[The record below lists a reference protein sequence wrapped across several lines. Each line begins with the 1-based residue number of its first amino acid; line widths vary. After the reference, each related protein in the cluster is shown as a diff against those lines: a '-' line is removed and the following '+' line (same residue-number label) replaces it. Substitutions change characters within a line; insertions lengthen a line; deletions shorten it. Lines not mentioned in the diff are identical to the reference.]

1 MVIRTEAE
9 MLLKAVAFAFLALI
23 IAAPASAGTMTYKY
37 GVERFEPAGDLRA
50 SARLRPILHQPS
62 GASPCALL
70 EMQIQFRPEPFWR
83 RTWSR
88 DVKAADHRQAVAT
101 IEARFQKKGALEVG
115 VFDTLRPNARG
126 TCRIAVRGIRVTPE
140 GWILAFTKPI

>member
-1 MVIRTEAE
+1 
-9 MLLKAVAFAFLALI
+9 MLLKAVAFAFLTLN
-23 IAAPASAGTMTYKY
+23 IAAPATAGTMTYRY
-37 GVERFEPAGDLRA
+37 DVERFEPAGDLRA

-62 GASPCALL
+62 GANPCALV

-88 DVKAADHRQAVAT
+88 DVKAADHRRGVAT
-101 IEARFQKKGALEVG
+101 IEARFQRKGALEFG
-115 VFDTLRPNARG
+115 VFDTLRPDARG

-140 GWILAFTKPI
+140 GSILAFTKPV